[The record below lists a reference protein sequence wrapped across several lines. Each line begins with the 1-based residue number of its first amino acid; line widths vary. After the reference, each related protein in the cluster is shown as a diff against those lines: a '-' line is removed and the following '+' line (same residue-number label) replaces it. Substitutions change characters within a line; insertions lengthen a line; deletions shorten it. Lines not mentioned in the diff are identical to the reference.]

1 MFIGSRGAFIP
12 RLVWQSLFLVVLIV
26 GLPPMARAQLAQPLY
41 ERASQLFEKNE
52 GEEALRVSRKSLEV
66 AEREYGTNDL
76 RLIPHFDQLAYL
88 ASKQNQMGE
97 ADRVCR
103 RWIRLIDQAGKG
115 ESPAMVEALWFQ
127 TNLHFVQRDS
137 RRASV
142 PVRKAA
148 AILEKHAPVSPIAGE
163 VFQRAGQIHAQLKQW
178 DESGHYYQLA
188 LTAHRKAEPP
198 DARRVAECLDGL
210 ASVELAA
217 GRTPKAEALLREALK
232 GMETA
237 YGRDAPETAFFLM
250 SLALAL
256 PGKAQT
262 PEAEALFQRALTIA
276 ATHFGPDDSRTR
288 IIAGNLGQR
297 YLDQGKKDLA
307 EPLLQRAGQV
317 RSASP
322 RNETPS
328 ANPTP

>member
-1 MFIGSRGAFIP
+1 MP
-12 RLVWQSLFLVVLIV
+12 RLVWQSLFLLMLIV
-26 GLPPMARAQLAQPLY
+26 GLSNTAWAQSAQPLY
-41 ERASQLFEKNE
+41 EQASQLFEKNE
-52 GEEALRVSRKSLEV
+52 GEEALRVSRKSLEA
-66 AEREYGTNDL
+66 AEREYGANDL

-88 ASKQNQMGE
+88 ASKQKQIDE

-103 RWIRLIDQAGKG
+103 RWIRLVEQAGKG
-115 ESPAMVEALWFQ
+115 ESPDMVEALWFQ
-127 TNLHFVQRDS
+127 SNIHFVQRDAK
-137 RRASV
+137 RASV

-148 AILEKHAPVSPIAGE
+148 AILEKHAPASPLAGE

-178 DESGHYYQLA
+178 DESGRYYQLA

-237 YGRDAPETAFFLM
+237 YGRDTPETAFFLM

-262 PEAEALFQRALTIA
+262 QEAEALFQRALTIA
-276 ATHFGPDDSRTR
+276 ETYFGPDDSRTR

-297 YLDQGKKDLA
+297 YLDQGKKELA
-307 EPLLQRAGQV
+307 EPLLRRAGEP
-317 RSASP
+317 RRASSGT
-322 RNETPS
+322 ETPS
-328 ANPTP
+328 VPRAP